1 MKKTALVVL
10 ALIFVALPAIAGAE
24 TFFALSGQV
33 SKVECAVTPDLS
45 GRGGILQCAMAI
57 LPDPGFEAEVDV
69 YCLDPDVAKACASFA
84 PGDPVLIQGR
94 ELKATKVVDKIGYWV
109 KGTE

>member
-33 SKVECAVTPDLS
+33 SKVECTVTPSLS
-45 GRGGILQCAMAI
+45 GPGIVQCAMAI
-57 LPDPGFEAEVDV
+57 LPDPGFEAEVDLF
-69 YCLDPDVAKACASFA
+69 CLDPDVAKACSSFA
-84 PGDPVLIQGR
+84 PGDPVIVQGR
-94 ELKATKVVDKIGYWV
+94 ELKASKVVDKIGYWV
-109 KGTE
+109 KGK